1 LWSNEDVESTPY
13 GFVRV
18 GAATPKL
25 RVAEPEANASELVG
39 LIRAAT
45 GHGVQILVLPELAL
59 TGYTAGDLFFS
70 RSVLVEGAERALAR
84 LLRETAD
91 TSLVVA
97 LGLPLAAD
105 GRLFNCAA
113 VAQGGHLLGVVPKTY
128 LPNYREFYEERWFAG
143 SRDAV
148 CDQVT
153 LAGARVPFGS
163 DLLFHLEHSP
173 EVSIGVE
180 ICEDLWAPVPPS
192 SLQAVAGANVLL
204 NLSASNETVA
214 KADYRRALVAQQ
226 SGRAVSAYALAASG
240 VHESTTDVVF
250 GGHLMI
256 AENGVLLAE
265 GQRFQREAQLVSTEV
280 DLERLTVERLRLNS
294 FADSTPLLSR
304 TFRRVTLAPI
314 PAAQPFRLTRTV
326 DPLPFVPSD
335 PATLDARCE
344 EIFSIQTSALAR
356 RLEHLSG
363 AGVVI
368 GLSGGLDSTLA
379 LLVAARTFDLLG
391 RLRSAV
397 HGVTLPGF
405 GTTALTL
412 GNARRLAACVGA
424 TLSEIDIRPACERH
438 IADIGLDPSDRAST
452 TYQNLQA
459 RERTQVLM
467 DLANKEG
474 AILVG
479 TGDLSEL
486 ALGWCT
492 FGGDHMAMYNVN
504 GGVPKT
510 LVRRLVQWVA
520 AHRASEA
527 EREVL
532 LSVLATPV
540 SPELVPPAADG
551 SIGQKTEELLGPY
564 ELHDFFLHHFFRG
577 AGPRKLL
584 FLAEH
589 AFAGRHDREA
599 LRRTLRTFVER
610 FFAQQYKRS
619 CLPDGPKVGSV
630 SLSPRG
636 DWRMPSDVSAAAWLA
651 ELD

>member
-1 LWSNEDVESTPY
+1 
-13 GFVRV
+13 
-18 GAATPKL
+18 
-25 RVAEPEANASELVG
+25 
-39 LIRAAT
+39 
-45 GHGVQILVLPELAL
+45 
-59 TGYTAGDLFFS
+59 
-70 RSVLVEGAERALAR
+70 
-84 LLRETAD
+84 
-91 TSLVVA
+91 
-97 LGLPLAAD
+97 
-105 GRLFNCAA
+105 
-113 VAQGGHLLGVVPKTY
+113 
-128 LPNYREFYEERWFAG
+128 
-143 SRDAV
+143 
-148 CDQVT
+148 
-153 LAGARVPFGS
+153 
-163 DLLFHLEHSP
+163 
-173 EVSIGVE
+173 
-180 ICEDLWAPVPPS
+180 
-192 SLQAVAGANVLL
+192 
-204 NLSASNETVA
+204 
-214 KADYRRALVAQQ
+214 
-226 SGRAVSAYALAASG
+226 
-240 VHESTTDVVF
+240 
-250 GGHLMI
+250 
-256 AENGVLLAE
+256 
-265 GQRFQREAQLVSTEV
+265 
-280 DLERLTVERLRLNS
+280 
-294 FADSTPLLSR
+294 
-304 TFRRVTLAPI
+304 
-314 PAAQPFRLTRTV
+314 
-326 DPLPFVPSD
+326 
-335 PATLDARCE
+335 
-344 EIFSIQTSALAR
+344 
-356 RLEHLSG
+356 
-363 AGVVI
+363 
-368 GLSGGLDSTLA
+368 
-379 LLVAARTFDLLG
+379 
-391 RLRSAV
+391 V